1 MKPGKNKNKGTG
13 RSSEKYH
20 KRKKTSYRMV
30 KDGKE
35 REERDGGKGFCEGKV
50 GKDVGKLR

>member
-1 MKPGKNKNKGTG
+1 
-13 RSSEKYH
+13 
-20 KRKKTSYRMV
+20 MV

>member
-1 MKPGKNKNKGTG
+1 
-13 RSSEKYH
+13 
-20 KRKKTSYRMV
+20 MV

-35 REERDGGKGFCEGKV
+35 REERNGGKGFWEGKV